1 MIDMKELHELV
12 GFPDVWEFEKKYVET
27 T

>member
-12 GFPDVWEFEKKYVET
+12 GFPDVWEFEKKYVE
-27 T
+27 

>member
-12 GFPDVWEFEKKYVET
+12 GFPDVWEFEKKYVD
-27 T
+27 

>member
-12 GFPDVWEFEKKYVET
+12 GFPDVWEFEKKYVEAS
-27 T
+27 